1 MKSKAAIIKKATKW
15 LIITS
20 ITLVLISL
28 IAALPKGK
36 GTSYANKYGDLE
48 FVDDNEEIGRKDT
61 YSKYKDKLK
70 DVNKPQES
78 IDVNLINVEKDQG
91 VEVLDNYKGEKN
103 VIFTEGGS
111 LAQWNV
117 EVKEEGLYQIYM
129 EYYPVESRGTDIE
142 RKFYINE
149 ELPFVGADRL
159 KFTRL
164 WGDEGEVRQ
173 DNQGNDIRPT
183 QVEFAQWT
191 GDYFKDDMGYE
202 VEPYM
207 FYFNKGSNTI
217 ALQAVNE
224 PMVIKSITLK
234 AVENPISYLEY
245 KQKTPVIEV
254 SSEAANYKQVIQG
267 EESSLRV
274 SPSLYSTYDRS
285 SPVTEPYS
293 VSKVRL
299 NMGGGNAW
307 RIPGQWI
314 EWELEV
320 PDDGYYTITIK
331 GRQNYQRGFVSNRN
345 LYIDGESPFQ
355 EAKQI
360 GFKYSNEWESVTLG
374 DEKAESYEFYLP
386 KGKHNLRLEVTLGEL
401 GNILVNL
408 EESVY
413 RLNEMYRKILVL
425 TGATPDR
432 FRDYKIEKVY
442 PEVIDAMALESK
454 RLYKIV
460 DDIVAYTGQKANQAA
475 VIQTLASQLER
486 FVERPDKI
494 PVTLGNFKN
503 NISALGTVILSM
515 SEAPLDI
522 DYITIA
528 GTGATPDKFN
538 ENFLNKMTHEIRS
551 FIASFFIDY
560 DSIGNVHEKAEA
572 IEVWLLSGRDQST
585 VLKTMIDDTFTP
597 ETDIKVNVKLVEGGT
612 LLNAVIA
619 GKGPDVVL
627 SIGQGEPVNYAL
639 RNAVED
645 LTQFKDYKEV
655 FASYY
660 PSAYRPYLF
669 NDGIYAIPETQ
680 NYNVMFYRKDILEE
694 LELELPQTWDEL
706 INMLP
711 TIQQNNMTV
720 AIPSVER
727 KIGNTSA
734 PDLSTLIAMLYQNG
748 GELYGGEGKYTTIDE
763 SSGVAAF
770 EIYTKLFT
778 HYGLPKEYDFPNRF
792 RSGEIPIGIQDFNMY
807 NTLVVFAPEIRGLW
821 DFTMIPGVLKEDGT
835 TDRSAYS
842 SGQCSMMMKQDNED
856 IKMKSWEF
864 MKWWASADAQVRFG
878 REMESILG
886 SSARYATANK
896 EAFQRLAWSSD
907 QMKVLEEQ
915 WKWVKGADEVAGGY
929 YTFRHITNA
938 VRKVVNNNEDQ
949 RETLLDYARTI
960 NEEIEKKRLEFELDA
975 K

>member
-1 MKSKAAIIKKATKW
+1 MKSKAAIIKKATKG
-15 LIITS
+15 LIIIS

-28 IAALPKGK
+28 IVALPKGK
-36 GTSYANKYGDLE
+36 GTSYANKYEDLE

-61 YSKYKDKLK
+61 YSKYKESFK
-70 DVNKPQES
+70 DANKPQE
-78 IDVNLINVEKDQG
+78 IINVNLINVEKDQG

-129 EYYPVESRGTDIE
+129 EYYPIESRGTDIE
-142 RKFYINE
+142 RKFYINK

-183 QVEFAQWT
+183 QVELAQWT

-207 FYFNKGSNTI
+207 FYFNKGNNAI

-245 KQKTPVIEV
+245 RQKTPVIEV

-285 SPVTEPYS
+285 SPATEPYS

-345 LYIDGESPFQ
+345 LYIDGKIPFQ
-355 EAKQI
+355 EVKEI

-386 KGKHNLRLEVTLGEL
+386 KGRHNLRLEVTLGEL

-425 TGATPDR
+425 TGVTPDR

-454 RLYKIV
+454 RLYEIV
-460 DDIVAYTGQKANQAA
+460 DDIVVYTGQKANQAA

-522 DYITIA
+522 DYITIT

-538 ENFLNKMTHEIRS
+538 ENFLNKMIHEIRS

-627 SIGQGEPVNYAL
+627 SNGQGEPVNYAL
-639 RNAVED
+639 RNALED

-655 FASYY
+655 LASYY

-727 KIGNTSA
+727 KIGNTSN

-748 GELYGGEGKYTTIDE
+748 GELYAGEGKYTTIDG

-821 DFTMIPGVLKEDGT
+821 DFTMIPGVLQEDGT
-835 TDRSAYS
+835 IDRSAYS

-856 IKMKSWEF
+856 IKIKSWEF
-864 MKWWASADAQVRFG
+864 MKWWASADTQVRFG

-886 SSARYATANK
+886 ASARYATANK

-960 NEEIEKKRLEFELDA
+960 NEEIEKKRLEFELDT